1 MISLETWVEELPKK
15 KFFPRENT
23 TDCLVT
29 ISMLIS
35 NRIDTVEKCFESFR
49 PLLEQIPSEFIAVD
63 TVGDE
68 KSDGSVDVARKYAD
82 KIVHFEWC
90 DDFAAARNAGL
101 KEARG
106 KWLIYLDDDE
116 WFDDVGP
123 LIDFFSK
130 PELYENYDRVS
141 MMEHSYTSVSQIE
154 YNTNEFSRISV
165 ILPEAEFVDPVH
177 EHLKGINYKNEY
189 TIKNT
194 FIHHVGYIGKVGD
207 KKSNRNR
214 KIMDKELKKHPE
226 NLHLWIQQ
234 IAGAGDDT
242 DEMLKLSEKA
252 VSELKRLKFD
262 DWNNQNWIEIF
273 LYRMKGYA
281 QLKRWDELDK
291 NVDEFLENVKDIF
304 YGGVVARFELSR
316 DLVDLG
322 VEKASD
328 WIHMYFD
335 ALEYCQKNDKKPVE
349 ISYFL
354 SGDINSNDMYKMVS
368 MYFNLCLKDNK
379 DNAYENIGKMIFDV
393 PWEIFDEKRKDV
405 LAFGLK
411 QAISE
416 EDKETVKFLCDAFM
430 HDKSMSKE
438 FFEQLDRVDIG
449 IESDAAQEN
458 FDQLIESVDDVKNE
472 SLWIKQHARKKV
484 SEDELERSLGDET
497 TFAYPNE
504 DLIRICVK
512 NGISPQKYV
521 EKVSFEDVEKSV
533 GAIIAKEENH
543 LDRIPLFASE
553 IEKNWENSV
562 LRNYLLAALRKR
574 YIFQGTMPLNKALGE
589 SEKYCRNMIEY
600 AESIYLTELCDSA
613 SVLLPK
619 EIRFAILFEKALKL
633 KKSGALKECLAYLQ
647 RSLDVFNESETL
659 IRRIIQEIELDQ
671 RKQIKVDDEMA
682 MLGNQVKSQII
693 ALISQGQNE
702 VAARLLKELKQ
713 ITPEDPDLATLE
725 KLCQP

>member
-1 MISLETWVEELPKK
+1 METWVEELPKK
-15 KFFPRENT
+15 KFFSRVIT

-68 KSDGSVDVARKYAD
+68 NSDGSIDVARKYAD

-141 MMEHSYTSVSQIE
+141 MMEHSYVSVSQIE

-165 ILPEAEFVDPVH
+165 ILPEAKFVDPVH
-177 EHLKGINYKNEY
+177 EHLKGINYRNEY

-207 KKSNRNR
+207 KKTDRNR
-214 KIMDKELKKHPE
+214 KIMDNELKKHPE

-234 IAGAGDDT
+234 IAGAGNDT

-252 VSELKRLKFD
+252 VSELKRLKLD

-273 LYRMKGYA
+273 LYGMKGYA
-281 QLKRWDELDK
+281 RLKRWNELDK
-291 NVDEFLENVKDIF
+291 KNVEFLENVKNPF
-304 YGGVVARFELSR
+304 YRGVAARLELSR
-316 DLVDLG
+316 DLDDFG
-322 VEKASD
+322 SEKASD

-354 SGDINSNDMYKMVS
+354 SGDIKSDDMYKMVS

-379 DNAYENIGKMIFDV
+379 DNAYEKIKKMVFDV

-405 LAFGLK
+405 LAFSLK
-411 QAISE
+411 QAINE

-430 HDKSMSKE
+430 RDESMSKE
-438 FFEQLDRVDIG
+438 FFKQLDRVDIG
-449 IESDAAQEN
+449 IESETAQEK
-458 FDQLIESVDDVKNE
+458 FDQLIESIDVKNE
-472 SLWIKQHARKKV
+472 SLWIKKHARKNV
-484 SEDELERSLGDET
+484 SEDELKRSLSDEI

-504 DLIRICVK
+504 DLVRICVK

-521 EKVSFEDVEKSV
+521 EKVSFEDFEKSV
-533 GAIIAKEENH
+533 SAIVSKEEKH

-553 IEKNWENSV
+553 IENIWESSV
-562 LRNYLLAALRKR
+562 QRNYLLAALRKR
-574 YIFQGTMPLNKALGE
+574 YILQGTMVLNKVLDE

-600 AESIYLTELCDSA
+600 AKGIYLPELCDS
-613 SVLLPK
+613 SSELLPK
-619 EIRFAILFEKALKL
+619 EIRFAVLFEKALKL
-633 KKSGALKECLAYLQ
+633 KKSGSLKECLAYLQ
-647 RSLDVFNESETL
+647 QSLDVFNEAETL
-659 IRRIIQEIELDQ
+659 IKRIIQEIELNQ

-682 MLGNQVKSQII
+682 RLGNQVKSQII

-702 VAARLLKELKQ
+702 VAAGLLNELKQ
-713 ITPEDPDLATLE
+713 ITPEDSDLETLE
-725 KLCQP
+725 KLCQS

>member
-1 MISLETWVEELPKK
+1 METWVEELPKK
-15 KFFPRENT
+15 KFFPRVNT

-68 KSDGSVDVARKYAD
+68 KSDGSIDVARKYAD

-141 MMEHSYTSVSQIE
+141 MMEHSYASVSQIE
-154 YNTNEFSRISV
+154 YATNEFSRVSV
-165 ILPEAEFVDPVH
+165 IVPEAEFVDPVH
-177 EHLKGINYKNEY
+177 EHLKGINYRNEY

-207 KKSNRNR
+207 KKSDRNR

-234 IAGAGDDT
+234 IAGAGGDT

-252 VSELKRLKFD
+252 VSELKRLKLD

-273 LYRMKGYA
+273 LYRMKGYS

-304 YGGVVARFELSR
+304 YRGVAAECELSR
-316 DLVDLG
+316 DWVDLG

-354 SGDINSNDMYKMVS
+354 SRDINSNDMYKMVS

-379 DNAYENIGKMIFDV
+379 DNAYENIRKMIFDV

-411 QAISE
+411 QAINE
-416 EDKETVKFLCDAFM
+416 EDKETVKFLCDSFM
-430 HDKSMSKE
+430 HDEIMSEE

-449 IESDAAQEN
+449 IESDTAQEN
-458 FDQLIESVDDVKNE
+458 FDQLIESIDDVTSD

-484 SEDELERSLGDET
+484 SEDELERSLSTET

-504 DLIRICVK
+504 DLVRTCIR
-512 NGISPQKYV
+512 NGISPQKYI

-533 GAIIAKEENH
+533 SAIVSKEEKH

-553 IEKNWENSV
+553 IESAWESSV
-562 LRNYLLAALRKR
+562 QRNYLLAALRKR
-574 YIFQGTMPLNKALGE
+574 YILQGTMVLNKVLEE

-600 AESIYLTELCDSA
+600 AKSVYLPELCVSA

-619 EIRFAILFEKALKL
+619 EIRFAGLFGKALNL
-633 KKSGALKECLAYLQ
+633 KKSGELRECLAYLQ
-647 RSLDVFNESETL
+647 QALDVFNESETL

-671 RKQIKVDDEMA
+671 RKQVKVDDEMA
-682 MLGNQVKSQII
+682 RLGNQVKSQII

-702 VAARLLKELKQ
+702 VASGLLKELKQ

-725 KLCQP
+725 KLCQA

>member
-1 MISLETWVEELPKK
+1 MIDLETWVEELPKK
-15 KFFPRENT
+15 KFFPRVNT

-68 KSDGSVDVARKYAD
+68 KSDGSIDVARKYAD

-90 DDFAAARNAGL
+90 DDFAKARNAGL

-106 KWLIYLDDDE
+106 KWLIYPDDDQ
-116 WFDDVGP
+116 WFDDIGP

-141 MMEHSYTSVSQIE
+141 LMEHSYVSASQID
-154 YNTNEFSRISV
+154 YSSNRFLKICA
-165 ILPEAEFVDPVH
+165 IGPESKFIYPIH
-177 EHLKGINYKNEY
+177 EQLKGIICRNEY
-189 TIKNT
+189 DLKEC
-194 FIHHVGYIGKVGD
+194 FVHHVGYIGKLVG
-207 KKSNRNR
+207 KKGNRNR
-214 KIMDKELKKHPE
+214 KIMDKELEKNPG
-226 NLHLWIQQ
+226 NLHLWLQQ
-234 IAGAGDDT
+234 IAGAGGNR
-242 DEMLKLSEKA
+242 DEMLRFAEKS
-252 VSELKRLKFD
+252 VSELRTLKVD
-262 DWNNQNWIEIF
+262 DWNNPDWIEIF
-273 LYRMKGYA
+273 LFRMNGYS
-281 QLKRWDELDK
+281 LFKMWPELDK
-291 NVDEFLENVKDIF
+291 DIDEFLECVKNPF
-304 YGGVVARFELSR
+304 YRGIAVNFALSR
-316 DLVDLG
+316 DFDEIKSEKLVN
-322 VEKASD
+322 
-328 WIHMYFD
+328 WIKIYFE
-335 ALEYCQKNDKKPVE
+335 ALEYCKKIDKKPTE
-349 ISYFL
+349 LSFFL
-354 SGDINSNDMYKMVS
+354 AGNIDEATMYKIVML
-368 MYFNLCLKDNK
+368 YFNLCLKNK
-379 DNAYENIGKMIFDV
+379 DEAYENIKKMIFDV
-393 PWEIFDEKRKDV
+393 PWHIFSSKRSEV
-405 LAFGLK
+405 LALSLK
-411 QAISE
+411 QSINE

-430 HDKSMSKE
+430 NEKSMSKE

-449 IESDAAQEN
+449 IESDTAQEN
-458 FDQLIESVDDVKNE
+458 FDQLIESIDVKND
-472 SLWIKQHARKKV
+472 SLWIKQHVRKKV

-497 TFAYPNE
+497 TFAYPSE
-504 DLIRICVK
+504 DLVRICIR

-533 GAIIAKEENH
+533 SAIVAKEENH

-562 LRNYLLAALRKR
+562 QRNYLLAALRKR
-574 YIFQGTMPLNKALGE
+574 YIFQGTMPLNKALEE

-600 AESIYLTELCDSA
+600 AKSIYLTELCDSA

-647 RSLDVFNESETL
+647 QSLDVFNEAETL

-671 RKQIKVDDEMA
+671 RKQAKVNDEMIK
-682 MLGNQVKSQII
+682 LGNQVKSQIV

-702 VAARLLKELKQ
+702 VAAGLLNELKQ

-725 KLCQP
+725 KLCQS

>member
-1 MISLETWVEELPKK
+1 METWVEELPKE
-15 KFFPRENT
+15 KFFPRANT

-116 WFDDVGP
+116 WFDDAGP

-141 MMEHSYTSVSQIE
+141 MMEHSYASVSQIE
-154 YNTNEFSRISV
+154 YSTNEFSRISV
-165 ILPEAEFVDPVH
+165 IFPESEFVDPVH
-177 EHLKGINYKNEY
+177 EHLKGINYRNEY
-189 TIKNT
+189 TIKST
-194 FIHHVGYIGKVGD
+194 FIHHVGYIGKIGD
-207 KKSNRNR
+207 KKTDRNR

-234 IAGAGDDT
+234 IAGAGGDT

-252 VSELKRLKFD
+252 VSELKRLKLD

-281 QLKRWDELDK
+281 QLKRWDELDR

-304 YGGVVARFELSR
+304 YGGVAARFELSR

-322 VEKASD
+322 VEKAGD

-368 MYFNLCLKDNK
+368 MYFNLCIKDNK
-379 DNAYENIGKMIFDV
+379 DNAYENIRKMIFDV
-393 PWEIFDEKRKDV
+393 SWEIFDEKRKDV

-416 EDKETVKFLCDAFM
+416 EDKETVKFLCDSFM
-430 HDKSMSKE
+430 NDKSMIKE

-449 IESDAAQEN
+449 IESDTAQEN
-458 FDQLIESVDDVKNE
+458 FDQLIESIDYVASD
-472 SLWIKQHARKKV
+472 SLWVKQHARKKV

-504 DLIRICVK
+504 DLVRICIR

-521 EKVSFEDVEKSV
+521 ERVSFEDVEKSV
-533 GAIIAKEENH
+533 NAIVAKEENH
-543 LDRIPLFASE
+543 LDRIPLFAAE
-553 IEKNWENSV
+553 IENVWQSSV
-562 LRNYLLAALRKR
+562 QRNYLLACLRKR
-574 YIFQGTMPLNKALGE
+574 YIFQGTMPLNKVLEE
-589 SEKYCRNMIEY
+589 SEKYCRNMIGY
-600 AESIYLTELCDSA
+600 SKSIYLTELCDSA
-613 SVLLPK
+613 SVLIPK

-633 KKSGALKECLAYLQ
+633 KKSGSLKECLEYLQ
-647 RSLDVFNESETL
+647 QSLDVFNESETL

-671 RKQIKVDDEMA
+671 RKRAKVSDEMIK
-682 MLGNQVKSQII
+682 LGNQVKSQIV

-702 VAARLLKELKQ
+702 VAAGLLNELKQ

-725 KLCQP
+725 KLCQS

>member
-1 MISLETWVEELPKK
+1 METWVEELPKK
-15 KFFPRENT
+15 KFFPRVNT

-90 DDFAAARNAGL
+90 DDFAKARNAGL

-141 MMEHSYTSVSQIE
+141 MMEHSYASVSQIE
-154 YNTNEFSRISV
+154 YATNEFSRISV
-165 ILPEAEFVDPVH
+165 ILPESEFVDPVH
-177 EHLKGINYKNEY
+177 EHLKGINYRNEY

-207 KKSNRNR
+207 KKGNRNR

-234 IAGAGDDT
+234 IAGAGSDT

-252 VSELKRLKFD
+252 VSELKRLKLD

-281 QLKRWDELDK
+281 QLKRWDKLDK

-304 YGGVVARFELSR
+304 YGGVAARFELSR

-328 WIHMYFD
+328 WIRMYFD

-379 DNAYENIGKMIFDV
+379 DNAYENIRKMIFDV

-411 QAISE
+411 QAINE
-416 EDKETVKFLCDAFM
+416 EDKETVKFLCDSFM
-430 HDKSMSKE
+430 HDEIMSKE

-449 IESDAAQEN
+449 IESETAQKN
-458 FDQLIESVDDVKNE
+458 FDRLIESIDVKND
-472 SLWIKQHARKKV
+472 SIWIKRHARKKV
-484 SEDELERSLGDET
+484 SEDELKRSLGDET

-504 DLIRICVK
+504 DLVRICVK

-533 GAIIAKEENH
+533 SAIVSKEEKH

-553 IEKNWENSV
+553 IENIWESSV
-562 LRNYLLAALRKR
+562 QRNYLLATLRKR
-574 YIFQGTMPLNKALGE
+574 YIFQGTMPLNKALEE
-589 SEKYCRNMIEY
+589 SEKYCWNMIEY
-600 AESIYLTELCDSA
+600 AKGIYLLELCDSA

-619 EIRFAILFEKALKL
+619 EIRFASLFEKALEL

-659 IRRIIQEIELDQ
+659 IRRIIQSVELDQ
-671 RKQIKVDDEMA
+671 RKQAKVNDEMIK
-682 MLGNQVKSQII
+682 LGNQVKSQII

-702 VAARLLKELKQ
+702 VAAGLLNELKQ

>member
-1 MISLETWVEELPKK
+1 METWVEELPKK
-15 KFFPRENT
+15 KFFPRANT

-82 KIVHFEWC
+82 RIVHFEWC

-141 MMEHSYTSVSQIE
+141 MMEHSYASVSQIE
-154 YNTNEFSRISV
+154 YATNEFSRISV
-165 ILPEAEFVDPVH
+165 IVPEAEFVDPVH
-177 EHLKGINYKNEY
+177 EHLKGINYRNEY

-194 FIHHVGYIGKVGD
+194 FIHHVGYIGKVGN
-207 KKSNRNR
+207 KKSDRNR

-262 DWNNQNWIEIF
+262 DWNNQIWIEIF
-273 LYRMKGYA
+273 LYRMKGYS
-281 QLKRWDELDK
+281 QLKRWDDLDR
-291 NVDEFLENVKDIF
+291 NVDEFFENVKDIF
-304 YGGVVARFELSR
+304 YGGVAARFELSR
-316 DLVDLG
+316 DLVDIG

-354 SGDINSNDMYKMVS
+354 SRDINSNDMYKMVS

-379 DNAYENIGKMIFDV
+379 DNAYENIRKMIFDV

-411 QAISE
+411 QVISE

-430 HDKSMSKE
+430 NDKIMSKE

-449 IESDAAQEN
+449 IESDTAQEN
-458 FDQLIESVDDVKNE
+458 FDQLIESIDDVTSD
-472 SLWIKQHARKKV
+472 SLWVKQHARRKV

-504 DLIRICVK
+504 DLVRICIK
-512 NGISPQKYV
+512 NRISPQKYV

-533 GAIIAKEENH
+533 SAIVSKEEKH
-543 LDRIPLFASE
+543 LDRIPLFAAE
-553 IEKNWENSV
+553 IESAWESSV
-562 LRNYLLAALRKR
+562 QRNYLLAALRKR
-574 YIFQGTMPLNKALGE
+574 YIFQGTMPLNKVLEE

-600 AESIYLTELCDSA
+600 SKSIYLPELYDSA

-633 KKSGALKECLAYLQ
+633 KKSCALKECLAYLQ
-647 RSLDVFNESETL
+647 QSLDIFNEAETL

-671 RKQIKVDDEMA
+671 RKQAKVSDEMIK
-682 MLGNQVKSQII
+682 LGNQVKSQII

-702 VAARLLKELKQ
+702 VAAGLLNELKQ
-713 ITPEDPDLATLE
+713 ITPEDSDLATLE
-725 KLCQP
+725 KLCQS

>member
-1 MISLETWVEELPKK
+1 METWVEELPKK
-15 KFFPRENT
+15 KFFPRVNT

-63 TVGDE
+63 TVGNE
-68 KSDGSVDVARKYAD
+68 KSDGSIEVARKYAD

-90 DDFAAARNAGL
+90 DDFAKARNAGL

-141 MMEHSYTSVSQIE
+141 MMEHSYASVSQIE
-154 YNTNEFSRISV
+154 YGTNEFSRISV
-165 ILPEAEFVDPVH
+165 IVPEAEFVDPVH
-177 EHLKGINYKNEY
+177 EHLKGINYRSEY

-207 KKSNRNR
+207 KKTDRNR
-214 KIMDKELKKHPE
+214 KIMDKELKKHPG

-234 IAGAGDDT
+234 IAGAGNDT
-242 DEMLKLSEKA
+242 DEMLKLSEKS
-252 VSELKRLKFD
+252 VSELKRLKLD

-304 YGGVVARFELSR
+304 YGGVAARFELSR

-328 WIHMYFD
+328 WIRMYFD

-379 DNAYENIGKMIFDV
+379 DNAYENIRKMIFDV

-411 QAISE
+411 QAINE
-416 EDKETVKFLCDAFM
+416 EDKETVEFLCDAFM
-430 HDKSMSKE
+430 RDESMSKE
-438 FFEQLDRVDIG
+438 FFKQLDRVDIG
-449 IESDAAQEN
+449 IESETAQEK
-458 FDQLIESVDDVKNE
+458 FDQLIESVDVKNE

-484 SEDELERSLGDET
+484 SEDELEQSLCNET

-504 DLIRICVK
+504 DLVRICAK

-521 EKVSFEDVEKSV
+521 EGVSFEEVEESV
-533 GAIIAKEENH
+533 GAIVAKEENH
-543 LDRIPLFASE
+543 LERIPLFAAE
-553 IEKNWENSV
+553 IENIWESSV
-562 LRNYLLAALRKR
+562 QRNYLLAALRKR
-574 YIFQGTMPLNKALGE
+574 YILQGTMVLSKVMDE

-600 AESIYLTELCDSA
+600 AKGIYLPELCDSA

-619 EIRFAILFEKALKL
+619 EIRFAGLFGKALKL
-633 KKSGALKECLAYLQ
+633 KKSGELRRCLAYLQ
-647 RSLDVFNESETL
+647 QALDVFNESETL
-659 IRRIIQEIELDQ
+659 IRRIIQSVELDQ
-671 RKQIKVDDEMA
+671 RKQAKVNDEMIK
-682 MLGNQVKSQII
+682 LGNQVKSQII

-702 VAARLLKELKQ
+702 VAASLLNELKQ
-713 ITPEDPDLATLE
+713 ITPSDPDLATLE
-725 KLCQP
+725 KLCQA

>member
-1 MISLETWVEELPKK
+1 METWVEELPKE
-15 KFFPRENT
+15 KFFSRVNT
-23 TDCLVT
+23 TECLVT
-29 ISMLIS
+29 ISMLVS

-154 YNTNEFSRISV
+154 YGTNEFSRISV

-177 EHLKGINYKNEY
+177 EHLKGINYRNEY

-194 FIHHVGYIGKVGD
+194 FIHHVGYIGKIGD
-207 KKSNRNR
+207 KKTDRNR

-234 IAGAGDDT
+234 IAGAGGDT
-242 DEMLKLSEKA
+242 DEMLKLSGKA
-252 VSELKRLKFD
+252 VSELKRLKLD

-281 QLKRWDELDK
+281 QLKRWDELDR

-304 YGGVVARFELSR
+304 YGGVAARFELSR

-322 VEKASD
+322 VEKAGD

-354 SGDINSNDMYKMVS
+354 SGDINGNDMYKMVS

-379 DNAYENIGKMIFDV
+379 DNAYENIRKIIFDV

-458 FDQLIESVDDVKNE
+458 FDQLIESVDDVENE
-472 SLWIKQHARKKV
+472 SLWIKQHARKEV

-533 GAIIAKEENH
+533 SAIVAKEENH

-553 IEKNWENSV
+553 IEKKWKNSV
-562 LRNYLLAALRKR
+562 QRNYLLASLRKR
-574 YIFQGTMPLNKALGE
+574 YIFQGTMPLNKALEE

-600 AESIYLTELCDSA
+600 AKSIYLTELCDSA
-613 SVLLPK
+613 AVLLPK
-619 EIRFAILFEKALKL
+619 EIRFVILFEKALKL

-647 RSLDVFNESETL
+647 QSLDIFNEAETL

-671 RKQIKVDDEMA
+671 RKQAKVNDEMIK
-682 MLGNQVKSQII
+682 LGNQVKSQII

-702 VAARLLKELKQ
+702 VAAGLLNELKQ

-725 KLCQP
+725 KLCQS

>member
-1 MISLETWVEELPKK
+1 METWVEELPKK
-15 KFFPRENT
+15 KFFSRVNT

-29 ISMLIS
+29 ISMLVS

-68 KSDGSVDVARKYAD
+68 KSDGSVDVARRYAD

-116 WFDDVGP
+116 WFDDAGP

-141 MMEHSYTSVSQIE
+141 MMEHSYTSASQIE
-154 YNTNEFSRISV
+154 YNSSSFSRISV
-165 ILPEAEFVDPVH
+165 LTPGAKFVNPVH
-177 EHLKGINYKNEY
+177 ELLKGIVYRNEY
-189 TIKNT
+189 NIKET
-194 FIHHVGYIGKVGD
+194 FVHHVGYIGKLSN
-207 KKSNRNR
+207 KKTERNR
-214 KIMDKELKKHPE
+214 KIMDNELEKNPD
-226 NLHLWIQQ
+226 NLHLWLQQ
-234 IAGAGDDT
+234 IAGVGSN
-242 DEMLKLSEKA
+242 ENEVLELSEEA
-252 VSELKRLKFD
+252 VLELRRLGLS
-262 DWNNQNWIEIF
+262 DWSNQNWVEIF
-273 LYRMKGYA
+273 LYRMKSYTR
-281 QLKRWDELDK
+281 LKMWDKLDE
-291 NVDEFLENVKDIF
+291 NVDEFLKNVKNPFFRGI
-304 YGGVVARFELSR
+304 AAIFELSR
-316 DLVDLG
+316 NLNDLG
-322 VEKASD
+322 IEKAND
-328 WIHMYFD
+328 WIHIYFEAVKYYVNRD
-335 ALEYCQKNDKKPVE
+335 EKE
-349 ISYFL
+349 ISYFF
-354 SGDINSNDMYKMVS
+354 SDDIDKANMYKLVI
-368 MYFNLCLKDNK
+368 MYFNLCLKESDDSYSDIK
-379 DNAYENIGKMIFDV
+379 KMIRDI
-393 PWEIFDEKRKDV
+393 PWNIFSRKRSGV
-405 LAFGLK
+405 LASSLK
-411 QAISE
+411 YIIDNEDAETLAFLYNSFITDGRIDE
-416 EDKETVKFLCDAFM
+416 EFLQ
-430 HDKSMSKE
+430 
-438 FFEQLDRVDIG
+438 QLDRVDIG
-449 IESDAAQEN
+449 IESDTAQEK
-458 FDQLIESVDDVKNE
+458 FDQLIESIDNVTSD
-472 SLWIKQHARKKV
+472 SLWIKQHARKEV
-484 SEDELERSLGDET
+484 SEDELEQSLIDET

-504 DLIRICVK
+504 DLVRICIR

-533 GAIIAKEENH
+533 SAIVAKEENH

-562 LRNYLLAALRKR
+562 QRNYLLAALRKR
-574 YIFQGTMPLNKALGE
+574 YIFQGTMPLNKALEE

-600 AESIYLTELCDSA
+600 AKNIYLPELCDSA

-619 EIRFAILFEKALKL
+619 EIRFAILFEKSLKL

-647 RSLDVFNESETL
+647 QSLDVFNETETL

-671 RKQIKVDDEMA
+671 RKQIKVDDEMVR
-682 MLGNQVKSQII
+682 LGNQVKSQIL

-702 VAARLLKELKQ
+702 VAAGLLKELKQ